1 MLKRIKCELFNH
13 KEIIFHEGLNVIL
26 GDDDAKNSIG
36 KSSAL
41 MVVDFAMGGKSLLDD
56 KTGVIQSLGHHSY
69 FIEFQFPEQ
78 SLYVRRSTAEPD
90 IADICDDQYQ
100 VNNTI
105 PLEDYK
111 ALLKR
116 LYGLLVQES
125 GFRSIVS
132 AFSRIWNKGELD
144 PEHPFSGSPKESQS
158 ISIGRLVDIFGR
170 TSDIAEEKEIQE
182 SFVTRKRLMTKSM
195 AAEIIPNINKAQY
208 KLNENLINENARI
221 INEVKQSFSGALS
234 AYEALFDENIRS
246 LQQCKNDLSEQ
257 KSFLLVRTDRLAK
270 DISGVN
276 PRAAANIAL
285 VTEFFPGADVSRLE
299 QVEAFHQ
306 KISSIVKKELK
317 AELTALQAQDRELS
331 SKIDQLDKQVREA
344 LAAKGTPSDL
354 FSRVFEIKEI
364 TDKAIEE
371 NRFYDQKIGLQEGA
385 RLSKERLENIFT
397 RIFIDIES
405 AINTK
410 LSKFNRVIYGQNRN
424 PSQLRLH
431 SSASYSFTSPE
442 DTGTGK
448 SFAGLIGFDLAL
460 ISLTALPFLIHDSV
474 IYKNIEITAT
484 KHILRILAAVKKK
497 QIFLAFD
504 EASKFGKD
512 TTAILLNHT
521 AIQLSDNDLLYSKD
535 WRDKK

>member
-1 MLKRIKCELFNH
+1 
-13 KEIIFHEGLNVIL
+13 
-26 GDDDAKNSIG
+26 
-36 KSSAL
+36 
-41 MVVDFAMGGKSLLDD
+41 
-56 KTGVIQSLGHHSY
+56 
-69 FIEFQFPEQ
+69 
-78 SLYVRRSTAEPD
+78 
-90 IADICDDQYQ
+90 
-100 VNNTI
+100 
-105 PLEDYK
+105 
-111 ALLKR
+111 
-116 LYGLLVQES
+116 
-125 GFRSIVS
+125 
-132 AFSRIWNKGELD
+132 
-144 PEHPFSGSPKESQS
+144 
-158 ISIGRLVDIFGR
+158 
-170 TSDIAEEKEIQE
+170 
-182 SFVTRKRLMTKSM
+182 MTKSM

-208 KLNENLINENARI
+208 KLNESLINENAKI

-246 LQQCKNDLSEQ
+246 LQQCKNDLSQQ
-257 KSFLLVRTDRLAK
+257 KSLLLVRTERLTR

-285 VTEFFPGADVSRLE
+285 VTEFFPGADISRLE

-331 SKIDQLDKQVREA
+331 GEIDQLGKQVRDA

-354 FSRVFEIKEI
+354 FSRVFELKEL

-371 NRFYDQKIGLQEGA
+371 NKFYDQKIGLQEGT
-385 RLSKERLENIFT
+385 RLSKERLEKIFIH
-397 RIFIDIES
+397 IFIDIES
-405 AINTK
+405 AINSK
-410 LSKFNRVIYGQNRN
+410 LSKFNRVIYGPNRN

-431 SSASYSFTSPE
+431 SSSSYNFTSPE

-460 ISLTALPFLIHDSV
+460 LSLTALPFLIHDSV

-504 EASKFGKD
+504 EASKFGKN
-512 TTAILLNHT
+512 TAEILIKHT
-521 AIQLSDNDLLYSKD
+521 AIKLSDNDLLYSKD

>member
-13 KEIIFHEGLNVIL
+13 KEIIFHEGLNIIL

-41 MVVDFAMGGKSLLDD
+41 MVVDFAMGGKSLLND

-69 FIEFQFPEQ
+69 LIEFQFDKKP
-78 SLYVRRSTAEPD
+78 LYICRSTAEPD
-90 IADICDDQYQ
+90 VVDICDNQYQ
-100 VNNTI
+100 VSDTI
-105 PLEDYK
+105 SLEDYK
-111 ALLKR
+111 DVLKCY
-116 LYGLLVQES
+116 YGMLVQES
-125 GFRSIVS
+125 PFRSIVS

-144 PEHPFSGSPKESQS
+144 PEHPFSGSPKESQGTS
-158 ISIGRLVDIFGR
+158 ISRLIDIFGR
-170 TSDIAEEKEIQE
+170 TSDIAEERAILE
-182 SFVTRKRLMTKSM
+182 SFVSRKNLMTKSM
-195 AAEIIPNINKAQY
+195 AAEIIPNIKKSQY
-208 KLNENLINENARI
+208 KLNENLISDNAKVI
-221 INEVKQSFSGALS
+221 DDMKHSFSGALS

-246 LQQCKNDLSEQ
+246 LQQSKNDLSQQ
-257 KSFLLVRTDRLAK
+257 KILLQVRTERLSK

-285 VTEFFPGADVSRLE
+285 VVEFFPSADISRLE

-317 AELTALQAQDRELS
+317 AELTVLQGQERELS
-331 SKIDQLDKQVREA
+331 GEIGQLDKQVRDA

-354 FSRVFEIKEI
+354 FSRVFELKEL

-371 NRFYDQKIGLQEGA
+371 NKFYDQKIGLQEGA

-405 AINTK
+405 ATNEK
-410 LSKFNRVIYGQNRN
+410 LIKFNRVVYGQNRN

-431 SSASYSFTSPE
+431 TSASYSFTSPE

-460 ISLTALPFLIHDSV
+460 LSLTSLPFLIHDSV
-474 IYKNIEITAT
+474 IYKNIEVAAT
-484 KHILRILAAVKKK
+484 KYILRILAAVKKK

-512 TTAILLNHT
+512 TAGILLKHT
-521 AIQLSDNDLLYSKD
+521 AIKLSHNDLLYTKD

>member
-13 KEIIFHEGLNVIL
+13 KEIIFHEGLNIIL

-41 MVVDFAMGGKSLLDD
+41 MVVDFAMGGKSLLND

-69 FIEFQFPEQ
+69 LIEFQFDKKP
-78 SLYVRRSTAEPD
+78 LYICRSTAEPD
-90 IADICDDQYQ
+90 VVDICDNQYQ
-100 VNNTI
+100 VSDTI
-105 PLEDYK
+105 SLEDYK
-111 ALLKR
+111 DFLKCY
-116 LYGLLVQES
+116 YGMLVQES
-125 GFRSIVS
+125 PFRSIVS

-144 PEHPFSGSPKESQS
+144 PEHPFSGSPKESQGTS
-158 ISIGRLVDIFGR
+158 ISRLIDIFGR
-170 TSDIAEEKEIQE
+170 TSDIAEERAILE
-182 SFVTRKRLMTKSM
+182 SFVSRKNLMTKSM
-195 AAEIIPNINKAQY
+195 AAEIIPNIKKSQY
-208 KLNENLINENARI
+208 KLNENLISDNAKVI
-221 INEVKQSFSGALS
+221 DDMKHSFSGALS

-246 LQQCKNDLSEQ
+246 LQQSKNDLSQQ
-257 KSFLLVRTDRLAK
+257 KILLQVRTERLSK

-285 VTEFFPGADVSRLE
+285 VVEFFPSADISRLE

-317 AELTALQAQDRELS
+317 AELTVLQGQERELS
-331 SKIDQLDKQVREA
+331 GEIGQLDKQVRDA

-354 FSRVFEIKEI
+354 FSRVFELKEL

-371 NRFYDQKIGLQEGA
+371 NKFYDQKIGLQEGA

-405 AINTK
+405 ATNEK
-410 LSKFNRVIYGQNRN
+410 LIKFNRVVYGQNRN

-431 SSASYSFTSPE
+431 TSASYSFTSPE

-460 ISLTALPFLIHDSV
+460 LSLTSLPFLIHDSV
-474 IYKNIEITAT
+474 IYKNIEVAAT
-484 KHILRILAAVKKK
+484 KYILRILAAVKKK

-512 TTAILLNHT
+512 TAGILLKHT
-521 AIQLSDNDLLYSKD
+521 AIKLSHNDLLYTKD

>member
-13 KEIIFHEGLNVIL
+13 KEIIFHEGLNIVL

-41 MVVDFAMGGKSLLDD
+41 MVIDFAMGGKSLLNDR
-56 KTGVIQSLGHHSY
+56 TGVIQSLGHHSY
-69 FIEFQFPEQ
+69 FIEFQFDKKP
-78 SLYVRRSTAEPD
+78 LYICRSTAEPD
-90 IADICDDQYQ
+90 IVDICDNQYQ
-100 VNNTI
+100 VSDTI
-105 PLEDYK
+105 SLEDYK
-111 ALLKR
+111 NVLKCN
-116 LYGLLVQES
+116 YGMLAQES
-125 GFRSIVS
+125 PFRSIVS

-144 PEHPFSGSPKESQS
+144 PEHPFSGSLKESQGTS
-158 ISIGRLVDIFGR
+158 ISRLIDIFGR
-170 TSDIAEEKEIQE
+170 TGDIAEERAILE
-182 SFVTRKRLMTKSM
+182 SFVSRKSLMTKSM
-195 AAEIIPNINKAQY
+195 AAEIIPNIKRSQY
-208 KLNENLINENARI
+208 KLNENLISDNAKVI
-221 INEVKQSFSGALS
+221 DDMKHSFSGALS

-246 LQQCKNDLSEQ
+246 LQQSKNDLSQQ
-257 KSFLLVRTDRLAK
+257 KILLQVRTERLSK

-285 VTEFFPGADVSRLE
+285 VVEFFPSADISRLE

-317 AELTALQAQDRELS
+317 AELTALQGQERELS
-331 SKIDQLDKQVREA
+331 GEIGHLDKKVRDA

-354 FSRVFEIKEI
+354 FSRVFELKEL

-371 NRFYDQKIGLQEGA
+371 NKFYDQKIGLQEGA

-405 AINTK
+405 AINEK
-410 LSKFNRVIYGQNRN
+410 LIKFNRVVYGQNRN

-431 SSASYSFTSPE
+431 TSASYSFTSPE

-460 ISLTALPFLIHDSV
+460 LSLTSLPFLIHDSV
-474 IYKNIEITAT
+474 IYKNIEVAAT
-484 KHILRILAAVKKK
+484 KHILRILAALKKK

-512 TTAILLNHT
+512 TAGILLKHT
-521 AIQLSDNDLLYSKD
+521 AIKLSHNDLLYTKD

>member
-13 KEIIFHEGLNVIL
+13 KEIIFHEGLNIIL

-41 MVVDFAMGGKSLLDD
+41 MVVDFAMGGKSLLND

-69 FIEFQFPEQ
+69 FIEFQFDKKP
-78 SLYVRRSTAEPD
+78 LYICRSTAEPD
-90 IADICDDQYQ
+90 VVDICDNQYQ
-100 VNNTI
+100 VSDTI
-105 PLEDYK
+105 SLEDYK
-111 ALLKR
+111 DLLKCY
-116 LYGLLVQES
+116 YGMLVQES
-125 GFRSIVS
+125 PFRSIVS

-144 PEHPFSGSPKESQS
+144 PEHPFSGSPKESQGTS
-158 ISIGRLVDIFGR
+158 ISRLIDIFGR
-170 TSDIAEEKEIQE
+170 TSDIAEERAILE
-182 SFVTRKRLMTKSM
+182 SFVSRKNLMTKSM
-195 AAEIIPNINKAQY
+195 AAEIIPNIKKSQY
-208 KLNENLINENARI
+208 KLNENLISYNAKVI
-221 INEVKQSFSGALS
+221 DDMKHSFSGALS

-246 LQQCKNDLSEQ
+246 LQQSKNDLSQQ
-257 KSFLLVRTDRLAK
+257 KILLQVRTERLSK

-285 VTEFFPGADVSRLE
+285 VVEFFPSADISRLE

-317 AELTALQAQDRELS
+317 AELTALQGQERELS
-331 SKIDQLDKQVREA
+331 GEIGQLDKQVRDA

-354 FSRVFEIKEI
+354 FSRVFELKEL

-371 NRFYDQKIGLQEGA
+371 NKFYDQKIGLQESA

-405 AINTK
+405 ATNEK
-410 LSKFNRVIYGQNRN
+410 LIKFNRVVYGQNRN

-431 SSASYSFTSPE
+431 TSASYSFTSPE

-460 ISLTALPFLIHDSV
+460 LSLTSLPFLIHDSV
-474 IYKNIEITAT
+474 IYKNIEVAAT

-512 TTAILLNHT
+512 TAGILLKHT
-521 AIQLSDNDLLYSKD
+521 AIKLSHNDLLYTKD

>member
-41 MVVDFAMGGKSLLDD
+41 MVVDFVMGGKSLLND
-56 KTGVIQSLGHHSY
+56 KTGVIQSLGHHIY
-69 FIEFQFPEQ
+69 FIEFQFDKKP
-78 SLYVRRSTAEPD
+78 LYICRSTAEPD
-90 IADICDDQYQ
+90 IVDICDNQYQ
-100 VNNTI
+100 VSDTI
-105 PLEDYK
+105 SLEDYK
-111 ALLKR
+111 DILKCH
-116 LYGLLVQES
+116 YGMLVQES
-125 GFRSIVS
+125 PFRSIVS

-144 PEHPFSGSPKESQS
+144 PEHPFSGSPKESQGTS
-158 ISIGRLVDIFGR
+158 ISRLIDIFGR
-170 TSDIAEEKEIQE
+170 TSDIAEERAILE
-182 SFVTRKRLMTKSM
+182 SFVSKKNLMTKSM
-195 AAEIIPNINKAQY
+195 AAEIIPNINKSQY
-208 KLNENLINENARI
+208 KLNENLISDNAKVI
-221 INEVKQSFSGALS
+221 DDVKQSFSGALS

-246 LQQCKNDLSEQ
+246 LQQSKNDLSQQ
-257 KSFLLVRTDRLAK
+257 KNLLQVRTERLSK

-276 PRAAANIAL
+276 PRNAANIAL
-285 VTEFFPGADVSRLE
+285 VAEFFPSADISRLE

-317 AELTALQAQDRELS
+317 AELTALQGQERELS
-331 SKIDQLDKQVREA
+331 GEIGQLDKQVRDA
-344 LAAKGTPSDL
+344 LSAKGTPSDL
-354 FSRVFEIKEI
+354 FSRVFELKEL

-371 NRFYDQKIGLQEGA
+371 NKFYDQKIGLQEGA

-405 AINTK
+405 AINEK
-410 LSKFNRVIYGQNRN
+410 LIKFNRVVYGQNRN

-431 SSASYSFTSPE
+431 TSASYSFTSSE

-460 ISLTALPFLIHDSV
+460 LSLTSLPFLIHDSV
-474 IYKNIEITAT
+474 IYKNIEVAAT

-512 TTAILLNHT
+512 TAGILLKHT
-521 AIQLSDNDLLYSKD
+521 AIKLSHNDLLYTKD
-535 WRDKK
+535 WRNKN